1 MYASGKLE
9 ELHLSSSAYLHGLI
23 QAFCVQEDSRHEI
36 WIGSSTGLYCYKE
49 GAPTAWKHYT
59 MKDGLPNDFIYN
71 ILEDERGRL
80 WLTTNKGLACFN
92 TEEGTFLNYTKQ
104 DGLPHDQ
111 FNYFGACKAHD
122 GTFFLGSLG
131 GVAYFKPYELGD
143 NPYSPDAVVTG
154 AVVLNR

>member
-1 MYASGKLE
+1 MDWYGREYVLYAGGKLE

-59 MKDGLPNDFIYN
+59 MKDGLPNDFIYS

-111 FNYFGACKAHD
+111 FNYFGACKAHMVPSSW
-122 GTFFLGSLG
+122 GLL
-131 GVAYFKPYELGD
+131 VALPISNLM
-143 NPYSPDAVVTG
+143 NWVIIHI
-154 AVVLNR
+154 LRMRW